1 MYTLNGLGMY
11 LLRGGTE
18 SLDDTDGA
26 LDDVVDLVGGGALEE
41 EDIAL
46 AVARK
51 VLAVSL
57 AQNTQVGPCIPVGVQ
72 LEKAVVGPTSGPTWR
87 FPHLCQTRRQS
98 FAISSRHAREHDV

>member
-1 MYTLNGLGMY
+1 MY
-11 LLRGGTE
+11 LLRGGAE

-51 VLAVSL
+51 VLAWPRRRKL
-57 AQNTQVGPCIPVGVQ
+57 A
-72 LEKAVVGPTSGPTWR
+72 
-87 FPHLCQTRRQS
+87 
-98 FAISSRHAREHDV
+98 HAFLWEYS